1 MAAKVRPLFVY
12 GSLLSPEVL
21 RVLLRR
27 VPRMRS
33 ATIRGFR
40 RYGLLERPYPAVCAD
55 AEGVVKGEIIF
66 DLEPSEAEVLDDFEG
81 DEYGKVQVEA
91 TIDGAE
97 GTSIEVDLYAYA
109 QRTADMQGQWSYDAF
124 RDAHLESYVTMCEE
138 YIADANSR
146 GIGTLFSDRV

>member
-1 MAAKVRPLFVY
+1 MLVARGGFGSWGVVTPRSGAMAAKVRPLFVY

-66 DLEPSEAEVLDDFEG
+66 DLEPSEA
-81 DEYGKVQVEA
+81 
-91 TIDGAE
+91 
-97 GTSIEVDLYAYA
+97 
-109 QRTADMQGQWSYDAF
+109 
-124 RDAHLESYVTMCEE
+124 VTV
-138 YIADANSR
+138 SPP
-146 GIGTLFSDRV
+146 